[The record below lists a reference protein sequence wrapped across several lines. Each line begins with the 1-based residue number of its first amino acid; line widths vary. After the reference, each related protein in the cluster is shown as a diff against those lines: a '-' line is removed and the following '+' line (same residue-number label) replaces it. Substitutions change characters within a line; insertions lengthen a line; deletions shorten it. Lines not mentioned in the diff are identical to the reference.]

1 VKSILFVDDEPALLA
16 GLRSRLHSLASR
28 WEMTFLGSGEAAV
41 KALESRPY
49 DVIVTDLRMPR
60 MDGEELLRIVST
72 RWPEVIRMVLSGSTD
87 PQQTSRLATLAH
99 QFISQPCECA
109 RLENLIT
116 RGLALHDLLHQ
127 PRLRSLVG
135 RIRSLPTIPR
145 IYARLR
151 SVLAD
156 DAATAAD
163 VAKVVAADPAI
174 AAKILQMV
182 NSAFF
187 RLPRRITKI
196 EQAVTYL
203 GFAAIRNLT
212 LSVEVFASFSS
223 TAAAGALNFEKLQQ
237 HVREVA
243 GAARALAP
251 KTLEDDAMLA
261 GLLHDI
267 GYWILAT
274 QCPAELAQ
282 AVDLA
287 VDQAMHLHAAEAEVI
302 GASHAEIGAYL
313 LGLWGLPYT
322 VIEAVACHHAPEA
335 VPQQE
340 FDVLASLVA
349 AQALVPG
356 KDADAF
362 GRALIE
368 DASVGAAYFQALRAP
383 ISWPEAQQRVTASLQ
398 DSRGE
403 T

>member
-1 VKSILFVDDEPALLA
+1 VKRILFVDDEPALLA
-16 GLRSRLHSLASR
+16 GLRSRLHPLAGR
-28 WEMTFLGSGEAAV
+28 WEMSFLGSGEAAV
-41 KALESRPY
+41 QALESRPY

-72 RWPEVIRMVLSGSTD
+72 RWPEVIRMVLSGYTD

-127 PRLRSLVG
+127 PRLRALVG

-145 IYARLR
+145 VYARLQA
-151 SVLAD
+151 VLAD

-223 TAAAGALNFEKLQQ
+223 TAAPGTVDFEKLQQ

-251 KTLEDDAMLA
+251 KTFEDDALLA

-274 QCPAELAQ
+274 QCPGELSR
-282 AVDLA
+282 AVDFA
-287 VDQAMHLHAAEAEVI
+287 VEKAIPLHAAETEVI
-302 GASHAEIGAYL
+302 GASHAEMGAYL
-313 LGLWGLPYT
+313 LGLWGLPYA

-340 FDVLASLVA
+340 FDVLAALVA
-349 AQALVPG
+349 AHALVPG

-362 GRALIE
+362 GRGLIE
-368 DASVGAAYFQALRAP
+368 DTSVGAAYFEALRAP
-383 ISWPEAQQRVTASLQ
+383 LGWPEAQQRVAASLQ
-398 DSRGE
+398 NSGGE